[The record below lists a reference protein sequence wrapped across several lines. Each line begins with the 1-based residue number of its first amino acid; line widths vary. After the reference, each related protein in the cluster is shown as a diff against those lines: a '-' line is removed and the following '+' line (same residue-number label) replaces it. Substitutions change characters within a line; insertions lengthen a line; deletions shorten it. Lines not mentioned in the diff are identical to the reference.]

1 VNASGSEIDLIYKTY
16 WKPAKPPFNLLP
28 GENLC
33 IHTKAGPEKEGMTAT
48 NKYKTNVDIIN
59 NHSILNSF

>member
-1 VNASGSEIDLIYKTY
+1 MNASGSEIDLIFKTY

-28 GENLC
+28 GENQC
-33 IHTKAGPEKEGMTAT
+33 IHTKAGPKKEGMTT
-48 NKYKTNVDIIN
+48 TKYKTYVHIIN